1 MTPLPRRRPIPWLCL
16 FAVTLG
22 VACAK
27 PALAEPPRSKP
38 APAKPAPAAPP
49 PATAPAES
57 SRPIPPWRARM
68 LKEEVGLDE
77 KTAAAV
83 EHILSK
89 YRPERQAASET
100 AESER
105 RKLNALLELDSND
118 QAAYARSIRAFLDAR
133 QKLHDLQKKQAEEL
147 GKVLTPKQQAK
158 LARAIGET
166 RANIRRKGPGRGPWP
181 HGGGGRGR
189 GRR

>member
-1 MTPLPRRRPIPWLCL
+1 MKPLPLERPISWLSL
-16 FAVTLG
+16 FALTFG

-38 APAKPAPAAPP
+38 AAPAKPAPTAPQPAA
-49 PATAPAES
+49 APAES
-57 SRPIPPWRARM
+57 SAPMPPWRARM
-68 LKEEVGLDE
+68 LRDEVGLDE

-83 EHILSK
+83 ERILTK
-89 YRPERQAASET
+89 YRPERRAASD
-100 AESER
+100 AVDSER

-118 QAAYARSIRAFLDAR
+118 QAAYSRSIRAMLDAR
-133 QKLHDLQKKQAEEL
+133 QKLHDLQKKQTDEL

-166 RANIRRKGPGRGPWP
+166 RADIRRKGPGRGPW
-181 HGGGGRGR
+181 HGGRRR

>member
-1 MTPLPRRRPIPWLCL
+1 MSPLPRRAPISWICL

-38 APAKPAPAAPP
+38 APAKPARAASP

-57 SRPIPPWRARM
+57 SARIPPWRARM
-68 LKEEVGLDE
+68 LKDEVGLDE

-83 EHILSK
+83 ERILAK

-105 RKLNALLELDSND
+105 RKLAALLELDSND

-133 QKLHDLQKKQAEEL
+133 QKLVEVQRKQAEEL

-166 RANIRRKGPGRGPWP
+166 RDKIRRKGPGRGPWP

>member
-1 MTPLPRRRPIPWLCL
+1 MNPLPRRRPTPWFCL

-27 PALAEPPRSKP
+27 PALAEPPRARP
-38 APAKPAPAAPP
+38 APAKPAAPP
-49 PATAPAES
+49 PAAAPAAAAGS
-57 SRPIPPWRARM
+57 SQPIPPWRARM

-77 KTAAAV
+77 KTAASV
-83 EHILSK
+83 ERILSK

-100 AESER
+100 AETER

-133 QKLHDLQKKQAEEL
+133 QKLVELHRKQAEEL

-166 RANIRRKGPGRGPWP
+166 REIIRRKGRGRGPW
-181 HGGGGRGR
+181 HGGGGR
-189 GRR
+189 RRERR

>member
-1 MTPLPRRRPIPWLCL
+1 MTPLQRRRPIPWLCL

-38 APAKPAPAAPP
+38 APAKPAPTAPP
-49 PATAPAES
+49 PAAAPAES

-83 EHILSK
+83 ERILSK

-100 AESER
+100 VQSER

-166 RANIRRKGPGRGPWP
+166 RENIRRKGPGRGPWP